1 MKELF
6 LKLTRT
12 MHILLILICLASYS
26 QAVEEEETEI
36 SSDTLEYEKDSGA
49 YFLKGNVEIRRG
61 DLLLQAD
68 ESYFDEKT
76 TDALLT
82 GGVTF
87 EDKDLRIEADSAE
100 INLNSRTG
108 RIHNSYLLIK
118 KENIHIKAREIEKKG
133 EDHYYLKKAR
143 MTTCDAPVPAWCFNM
158 SNADVLVG
166 DRIKANNAV
175 FRIKDVPVFY
185 TPYLWAPILTDRKTG
200 LLFPQFG
207 YYSDL
212 GAFYRQPLFIVLSDN
227 RDATI
232 RLDYYSNRGLG
243 EGLEYR
249 YVERGGISGKWRG
262 YHIKDQELEKD
273 FYLLKSSHKQYSKR
287 GISHFIELDLLNED
301 EFYREYSNEF
311 ETRTNRFLESSG
323 SVYYS
328 SRFLRY
334 YVSAQYWQD
343 LDFDDGDIS
352 QKLPTVGISL
362 HPVSMGPLLFSVNTE
377 ATNFY
382 STDSYEVQRY
392 SISPGL
398 ALGLGNAL
406 RLNQT
411 IKYNGAVY
419 DISDTDDYPSSTE
432 RHTVNYD
439 AGLITSIFKRY
450 SKMTHTI
457 EPELSYNYV
466 SVSDY
471 DAPLLDSQE
480 VPQDRS
486 DVVLS
491 LTSDLVSDK
500 AMFFSLMLAQ
510 PYDLEDEDLPWKQL
524 EGNLYLNQ
532 GPYSLK
538 MESFYDHYTENI
550 GVFNG
555 KAGLNFHKI
564 RISAGYRHDKD
575 NDINYYTGG
584 LGFYI
589 TKSLFFDNKI
599 QYDTEAVDEKVRDF
613 KSSLIYSAQCWGL
626 TLTYDQDPDDYSITF
641 NFTLKGIGGL
651 GTGPL

>member
-1 MKELF
+1 MKERIA
-6 LKLTRT
+6 KLISTLT
-12 MHILLILICLASYS
+12 VLITLTCLASHSY
-26 QAVEEEETEI
+26 AAEKEDTEI

-49 YFLKGNVEIRRG
+49 YFLKGNVEIKRG
-61 DLLLQAD
+61 DLRLRAD

-76 TDALLT
+76 TDALLM
-82 GGVTF
+82 GGITF
-87 EDKDLRIEADSAE
+87 ENKDLRIEADSAE

-108 RIHNSYLLIK
+108 RIHNSYMLIK
-118 KENIHIKAREIEKKG
+118 KENLHINAAEMEKKG
-133 EDHYYLKKAR
+133 EKHYVLKKAR
-143 MTTCDAPVPAWCFNM
+143 VTACDAPVPAWCFNM
-158 SNADVLVG
+158 SDADVLIG
-166 DRIKANNAV
+166 DRIKAKHAV
-175 FRIKDVPVFY
+175 FRIKDIPVLY
-185 TPYLWAPILTDRKTG
+185 TPYLWAPILTERKTG

-212 GAFYRQPLFIVLSDN
+212 GVFYRQPFFIVLADN

-232 RLDYYSNRGLG
+232 RLDYYSDRGFG

-249 YVERGGISGKWRG
+249 YVERGGISGRWWG
-262 YHIKDQELEKD
+262 YHIRDQELKKD
-273 FYLLKSSHKQYSKR
+273 FYLLNSTHEQYSVS
-287 GISHFIELDLLNED
+287 GISHFLDLELLNED
-301 EFYREYSNEF
+301 EFYKEYGKEF

-343 LDFDDGDIS
+343 LEFDDGTIN

-382 STDSYEVQRY
+382 SSDSYEVQRY
-392 SISPGL
+392 SVSPEL
-398 ALGLGNAL
+398 ALGLGDAV

-411 IKYNGAVY
+411 FIYNGAVY
-419 DISDTDDYPSSTE
+419 DITDTDSYPSSAE
-432 RHTVNYD
+432 RHTINYN
-439 AGLITSIFKRY
+439 AGLVTALFKRY
-450 SKMTHTI
+450 RTMTHSI

-466 SVSDY
+466 SVSDD

-480 VPQDRS
+480 VPEDRS
-486 DVVLS
+486 EVVFS
-491 LTSDLVSDK
+491 VTNDLISDK
-500 AMFFSLMLAQ
+500 TLFFSLMLSQ
-510 PYDLEDEDLPWKQL
+510 PYDLDNEDRPWKQL
-524 EGNLYLNQ
+524 EGDAYLNQ

-538 MESFYDHYTENI
+538 MEAFYDHYTEDI
-550 GVFNG
+550 SVFNG
-555 KAGLNFHKI
+555 TAGLNLHGF

-584 LGFYI
+584 LDFHV
-589 TKSLFFDNKI
+589 TKSLFLDNRI

-613 KSSLIYSAQCWGL
+613 RSSLMYTAQCWGF
-626 TLTYDQDPDDYSITF
+626 TLIYDQDPDDYSITF
-641 NFTLKGIGGL
+641 NFSLKGIGDL
-651 GTGPL
+651 GTGSL